1 MVLNSCEALHAGIA
15 CRRCMQQTDAGR
27 GWTGGSGWSGALHAA
42 DGRCAGVGKD
52 GFFVPGAAG
61 MRHCMQQTESNA
73 RGGNQPVEEGILLA

>member
-1 MVLNSCEALHAGIA
+1 
-15 CRRCMQQTDAGR
+15 MQ
-27 GWTGGSGWSGALHAA
+27 ALHAA
-42 DGRCAGVGKD
+42 DRRCAGGGQEAVDGVEHCMQRTDAVRGVGKD